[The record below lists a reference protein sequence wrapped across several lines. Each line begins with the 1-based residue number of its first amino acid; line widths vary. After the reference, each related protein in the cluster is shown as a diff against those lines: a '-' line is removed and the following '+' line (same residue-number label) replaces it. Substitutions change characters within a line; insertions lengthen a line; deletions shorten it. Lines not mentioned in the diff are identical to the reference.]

1 MNIFPH
7 TVQLFVKE
15 EEHSSPGHSV
25 QLPLLQPRKV
35 MRGRVISFLTEKKW
49 IHYLSFCFYSSLTC
63 YMVYKDYTKNY
74 VHGSMLWN
82 INFKYNGQKEHLFY
96 FVQACKNN
104 VHNIRMQKCSWLS
117 HTFGWLVCAK
127 VKELLLTLV
136 LINIISTITNHF
148 ALL

>member
-1 MNIFPH
+1 MSVKEEEEVPLEILINNSLFRKKNIFPH

-82 INFKYNGQKEHLFY
+82 INVKYNGQKEHLFY
-96 FVQACKNN
+96 FVQAWKNN
-104 VHNIRMQKCSWLS
+104 VHNIRMQKC
-117 HTFGWLVCAK
+117 
-127 VKELLLTLV
+127 
-136 LINIISTITNHF
+136 
-148 ALL
+148 